1 MDKAVRKQLTKL
13 SKGVVLM
20 ADVIKNIGKEEIAM
34 EVLEH
39 LRLANLFLNSIRE
52 PADEVSP
59 FQNDISS
66 VMTKIRD
73 FYFPE
78 EED

>member
-20 ADVIKNIGKEEIAM
+20 VDVIKNIGKEEIAM

-52 PADEVSP
+52 PVDEVSP

-73 FYFPE
+73 FYFPG
-78 EED
+78 EDE